1 MNRRKPNSRINSVVL
16 LILFVVCL
24 SSTAFFISGADQQS
38 TEFDWQKQGLHW
50 GMSRNDCEKKLS
62 NLSLNGKLLY
72 DGSYLSDVKYLDLSC
87 LMYFEFGN
95 DGLKPLISVEYLFN
109 ESYQNFEDFIDSY
122 ENINQKL
129 INKFGV
135 CAKEKILWRDERYKN
150 ERDKWG
156 IALKEK
162 NLAFFSLWKLK
173 DKVIIHTMSS
183 DNGRLYIKHDLA
195 YYDSAYYRNTF
206 EKDYTKIIENNR
218 RNLDLKLKA
227 MVECRLVDIYRRIK
241 DDTFYSVGDDLF
253 YKLKWGMS
261 REEIKKNDGFGYLDE
276 DDFTIYAQTTLF
288 GYPVDVDFA
297 LKMDTEDTVEGL
309 CYVGYDIIDRYKRPE
324 EHLADFK
331 KINSLLTKKY
341 GRPYSESIMLKPN
354 SLMFEPDNYISAFES
369 GDLRYRWEWD
379 IRENGISLS
388 HDIMYGYEIG
398 AMHTINIS
406 R

>member
-1 MNRRKPNSRINSVVL
+1 MNRYLKLIIVL
-16 LILFVVCL
+16 IILASSQNAFHSYESTKSLI
-24 SSTAFFISGADQQS
+24 
-38 TEFDWQKQGLHW
+38 EFDWQKQGLYW
-50 GMSRNDCEKKLS
+50 GMSRNDCEQKLGK
-62 NLSLNGKLLY
+62 LSLNGKLLY

-87 LMYFEFGN
+87 LMYFEFGY

-109 ESYQNFEDFIDSY
+109 ESYQNFIDFIDSY
-122 ENINQKL
+122 KKINQKL
-129 INKFGV
+129 IERYGV
-135 CAKEKILWRDERYKN
+135 CAKDKIIWRDERYKN

-183 DNGRLYIKHDLA
+183 DNGRLYIKHDLF

-218 RNLDLKLKA
+218 KYLDLELKA
-227 MVECRLVDIYRRIK
+227 MVECRLADIYRRIK
-241 DDTFYSVGDDLF
+241 DDTFYSVDDDLF
-253 YKLKWGMS
+253 YKLRWGMS
-261 REEIKKNDGFGYLDE
+261 REEIKKNDGFGYLNE

-341 GRPYSESIMLKPN
+341 GRPYSESIMLRSN
-354 SLMFEPDNYISAFES
+354 SLMFEPDNYLSAFES
-369 GDLRYRWEWD
+369 GDLRYSWEWD

-388 HDIMYGYEIG
+388 HEIMYGYESG
-398 AMHTINIS
+398 ALHTINLS